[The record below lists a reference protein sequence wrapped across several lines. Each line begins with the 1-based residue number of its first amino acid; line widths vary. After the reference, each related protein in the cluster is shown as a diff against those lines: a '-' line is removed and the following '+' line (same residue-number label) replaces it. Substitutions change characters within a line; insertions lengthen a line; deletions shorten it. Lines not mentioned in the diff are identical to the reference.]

1 MISDYK
7 KTYQEM
13 AALIGEQRTSKLFEM
28 VKSTK
33 YDFSMR
39 LYSKKY
45 CEYYILKNKEHTE
58 PRILALELGYSLRFV
73 QDVIKEKRGL
83 PTNYDE
89 GNITM
94 NKYNGIYQLFY
105 DMFGERVVNL
115 VYDNL
120 RGSTIYFPS
129 KLHSKEYAQKKIAEN
144 MDRLNV
150 RELAKLTGYSERSV
164 RRMINE
170 ITAEDK

>member
-45 CEYYILKNKEHTE
+45 CEYYILKNKE
-58 PRILALELGYSLRFV
+58 
-73 QDVIKEKRGL
+73 
-83 PTNYDE
+83 
-89 GNITM
+89 
-94 NKYNGIYQLFY
+94 
-105 DMFGERVVNL
+105 
-115 VYDNL
+115 
-120 RGSTIYFPS
+120 
-129 KLHSKEYAQKKIAEN
+129 
-144 MDRLNV
+144 
-150 RELAKLTGYSERSV
+150 
-164 RRMINE
+164 E
-170 ITAEDK
+170 ITVAKNVLKHIQI